1 MRYLPTGDP
10 NTHAPYILW
19 HLIKDLCLR
28 KTVTLQM
35 GNWQDP
41 HTYAGTILVANIW
54 GWGVGVAFNNFL
66 NKAL

>member
-1 MRYLPTGDP
+1 
-10 NTHAPYILW
+10 
-19 HLIKDLCLR
+19 LR